1 MHGGAAY
8 DGPVLRVALRP
19 RFLGLLAL
27 MVVATLVCGLLAT
40 WQWDRAHRALTQQ
53 TGEDRTLGQITDV
66 LEPGAAVTNEISGGI
81 VEAHGTYDPDQ
92 QVLVPGRRI
101 DGQDAVIVVTAL
113 HVKTGSGADGTAG
126 SGEALLPVA
135 RGWIPE
141 KQVTGEDGAID
152 PSRAPA
158 PPAGEA
164 SVTGRLEASEAAAH
178 GLEHGVAQEIAT
190 PLLINEWGS
199 PMYAGYV
206 AVDSSQDGLHALP
219 EAESQFSAG
228 LNWQNLGYALQ
239 WVLFGGFFLYL
250 WWRSVRTAHLDEL
263 AEKREQMQSRL
274 AGEQQ
279 GRPDSP
285 LDTPVGP
292 VGPVQTDPTTHHPTQ
307 TTTDPTTEGETGA
320 DSAPAR

>member
-1 MHGGAAY
+1 M
-8 DGPVLRVALRP
+8 LRVALRP

-53 TGEDRTLGQITDV
+53 TGEDRTLGQIADV
-66 LEPGAAVTNEISGGI
+66 LEPGKAVTNEIAGGI
-81 VEAHGTYDPDQ
+81 VDASGTYDPDQ

-101 DGQDAVIVVTAL
+101 DGEDAVIVVTAL

-126 SGEALLPVA
+126 SDDALLPVA

-141 KQVTGEDGAID
+141 KQVTGDDGEVD
-152 PSRAPA
+152 PSLAPA
-158 PPAGEA
+158 PPTGEV
-164 SVTGRLEASEAAAH
+164 SVNGRLEASEAATN
-178 GLEHGVAQEIAT
+178 GLEDGVAEEIAT

-206 AVDSSQDGLHALP
+206 AVGSSQDGLNGLP
-219 EAESQFSAG
+219 KAESQFSSG

-279 GRPDSP
+279 SP
-285 LDTPVGP
+285 PEEPASPVDRTPADQTAGP
-292 VGPVQTDPTTHHPTQ
+292 SQA
-307 TTTDPTTEGETGA
+307 DPTTEGETGA

>member
-1 MHGGAAY
+1 M
-8 DGPVLRVALRP
+8 LRVALRP

-53 TGEDRTLGQITDV
+53 TGEDRTLGQIADV
-66 LEPGAAVTNEISGGI
+66 LEPGKAVTNEIAGGI
-81 VEAHGTYDPDQ
+81 VDASGTYDPDQ

-101 DGQDAVIVVTAL
+101 DGEDAVIVVTAL

-126 SGEALLPVA
+126 SDDALLPVA

-141 KQVTGEDGAID
+141 KQVTGDDGEVD
-152 PSRAPA
+152 PSLAPA
-158 PPAGEA
+158 PPTGEV
-164 SVTGRLEASEAAAH
+164 SVNGRLEASEAATN
-178 GLEHGVAQEIAT
+178 GLEDGVAQEIAT

-206 AVDSSQDGLHALP
+206 AVGSSQDGLNGLP
-219 EAESQFSAG
+219 KAESQFSSG

-274 AGEQQ
+274 AGERQ
-279 GRPDSP
+279 SP
-285 LDTPVGP
+285 PGEPASPVGP
-292 VGPVQTDPTTHHPTQ
+292 TPADQTVGPSRA
-307 TTTDPTTEGETGA
+307 DPTTEGETGA
-320 DSAPAR
+320 DSASAR